1 MTPIDQT
8 RIDANWRAIRI
19 ELDAPTPGVV
29 ERSLRACG
37 LPSEV
42 TRMMAATPALRR
54 SWFVALFVVAT
65 IGLIALGD
73 AQPRDAFFN
82 VALLA
87 PLVPVAGIAMAYS
100 PSNDPAREIEL
111 ATPSK
116 GLRLLLVRAATV
128 QAVTTLVLGGVS
140 LLMPVPALVAI
151 SWLLPSLG
159 LTSVVLGL
167 MAVMGP
173 RRAAWTG
180 SLGWVGIMLVTSRQF
195 DDRLDA
201 FGPGTQMIAL
211 ILVLLGLA
219 AVRRH
224 RERFDLLRDAA

>member
-29 ERSLRACG
+29 ERTLRACG

-73 AQPRDAFFN
+73 TQPRDAFFN

-100 PSNDPAREIEL
+100 PSNDPAHEIEL

-140 LLMPVPALVAI
+140 LLMPVTASVSLG
-151 SWLLPSLG
+151 WLLPSLG

-167 MAVMGP
+167 MAVMAP

-201 FGPGTQMIAL
+201 FGPGTQMVAS
-211 ILVLLGLA
+211 ILVVLGLVV
-219 AVRRH
+219 VRQQRD
-224 RERFDLLRDAA
+224 RFDLLRDAT